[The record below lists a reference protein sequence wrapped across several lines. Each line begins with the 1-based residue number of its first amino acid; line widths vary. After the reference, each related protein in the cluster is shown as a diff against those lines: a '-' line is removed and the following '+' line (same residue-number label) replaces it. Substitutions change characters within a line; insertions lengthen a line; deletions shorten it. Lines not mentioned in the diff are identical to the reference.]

1 LKAFHFTSR
10 MASAAVAAALI
21 FASAVSAHAECRLN
35 SPGGAIKHVVYVEFD
50 NVHFTRDNPSV
61 PSDLEQMPNLLNFL
75 KGKGTLDAGDHAVL
89 ISHTANDILTTQ
101 TGLYSDRDGISV
113 ANSFDV
119 FGMANP
125 NNIFGVSSFFYWTD
139 LVSDINT
146 SSDDHTFAMVTD
158 TGLNTPAPWVPF
170 TRAGCD
176 VGAFSTANI
185 VLERAPFDVTKVFG
199 AGSPPTME
207 SGNNQ
212 NTDFIGEA
220 IHCAAGS
227 SLCTMGNGAV
237 NDLLPGEP
245 GGYAG
250 FSALFGA
257 KFVAPALL
265 GTGNVFHD
273 LDGNLITNGATNT
286 AGFPGFSPLATQT
299 LGAVAAMLE
308 HNVPIVFAYIAD
320 AHDDQ
325 EGINGGNAFGPGQPG
340 YVKQLH
346 DYDVAFGKFFARLKG
361 DGIDES
367 NTLFVFTPDEGDHYA
382 GAGPT
387 NPGCD
392 GVTTQCVYAPNT
404 IGELDIGLKGL
415 VAAGGAITSFS
426 IHSDDAPTI
435 YVQGQPGR
443 TAPPVRTLARVM
455 GGLTAMNPITHNT
468 DHLTAALAD
477 PVEEAMLHMVVASDP
492 LRTPTLTMFG
502 DPDYF
507 FLPTFSTTPTVGAGF
522 AWNHGDIQP
531 EIARTF
537 IGIVGPGVQN
547 LGVTSAFFT
556 DHVDVR
562 PTIMSLVGLTDDYE
576 HDGRVITE
584 MLETKATP
592 QALVAHRATAL
603 ALGQAYKA
611 IDAPFGALA
620 MATLKLS
627 TFGLE
632 SNDVNDVTYTQIE
645 SEIETWTAQRNTI
658 ASQMRDILEAAA
670 FDGQSLDEGA
680 AKSLID
686 QANALVNAANAA
698 AAAI

>member
-1 LKAFHFTSR
+1 
-10 MASAAVAAALI
+10 
-21 FASAVSAHAECRLN
+21 
-35 SPGGAIKHVVYVEFD
+35 
-50 NVHFTRDNPSV
+50 
-61 PSDLEQMPNLLNFL
+61 
-75 KGKGTLDAGDHAVL
+75 
-89 ISHTANDILTTQ
+89 
-101 TGLYSDRDGISV
+101 
-113 ANSFDV
+113 
-119 FGMANP
+119 
-125 NNIFGVSSFFYWTD
+125 

-185 VLERAPFDVTKVFG
+185 VLERQPFDVIKVFG
-199 AGSPPTME
+199 PGSPPTME

-220 IHCAAGS
+220 VHCAAGS
-227 SLCTMGNGAV
+227 PLCTAANGAV
-237 NDLLPGEP
+237 DDLLPGEP
-245 GGYAG
+245 GGYSG

-265 GTGNVFHD
+265 GAGNGFQD
-273 LDGNLITNGATNT
+273 LDGNVIKNSVTHTP
-286 AGFPGFSPLATQT
+286 GFPGFSPLATQT

-346 DYDVAFGKFFARLKG
+346 DYDVAFGQFFARLKG

-367 NTLFVFTPDEGDHYA
+367 NTLFVFTPDEGDHFA
-382 GAGPT
+382 GGAPT

-392 GVTTQCVYAPNT
+392 GVTTPCLYAPNT

-415 VAAGGAITSFS
+415 VSAGGGITSFS

-435 YVQGQPGR
+435 FVQGQPGR
-443 TAPPVRTLARVM
+443 TAPNVRTLARVI
-455 GGLTAMNPITHNT
+455 GGLTATNPITGNT
-468 DHLTAALAD
+468 DNLTVALAD
-477 PVEEAMLHMVVASDP
+477 PVEEAMLHMVIASDP

-507 FLPTFSTTPTVGAGF
+507 FVPTFSTIPSVGPGF
-522 AWNHGDIQP
+522 AWNHGGIQP

-537 IGIVGPGVQN
+537 IGMVGPGVKQ
-547 LGVTSAFFT
+547 LGVTNSFFT

-576 HDGRVITE
+576 HDGRIIA
-584 MLETKATP
+584 ETLDTNATP
-592 QALVAHRATAL
+592 HALVAHRATML

-611 IDAPFGALA
+611 IAAPFGELA

-627 TFGLE
+627 TFGLG
-632 SNDVNDVTYTQIE
+632 SNDVNDATYTQIE
-645 SEIETWTAQRNTI
+645 SEIELWTAQRDTI
-658 ASQMRDILEAAA
+658 ASQMRDMLEEAA
-670 FDGQSLDEGA
+670 FSGQALDEGA
-680 AKSLID
+680 AKALIQ
-686 QANALVNAANAA
+686 QANTLISAANAA